1 MRCVVCLGLILAI
14 SAPAALAQERQIGAK
29 AGPSFSTVVFDPD
42 EGDEDYDRRIAA
54 AGGGFAV
61 LPVTGRLAFQL
72 EVLFNPKGAK
82 LYDAAEDLTGSVLL
96 RYLEIPTLV
105 RINGPRRGSR
115 AFHFFAGP
123 YSAFRISAT
132 REISFAGSGV
142 TAGEKTDM
150 SNEVERL
157 EFGLLGGAGVDVG
170 KYAIID
176 GRYSH
181 ALTSLNTDASEGLR
195 IKNRMFTIM
204 AGVRF

>member
-14 SAPAALAQERQIGAK
+14 NAPGATAQERQIGAK

-54 AGGGFAV
+54 AGGGFVV
-61 LPVTGRLAFQL
+61 LPFTRRVAFQL
-72 EVLFNPKGAK
+72 EALFNPKGAK

-96 RYLEIPTLV
+96 RYFEIPTLI
-105 RINGPRRGSR
+105 RINGPRRASR

-132 REISFAGSGV
+132 REISFSGSGI

-150 SNEVERL
+150 SDEVERF
-157 EFGLLGGAGVDVG
+157 EFGLLGGAGVDIG
-170 KYAIID
+170 KYAVID

-181 ALTSLNTDASEGLR
+181 ALTNLNTDAGDGVR